1 MIQIG
6 FSMHPNWARGLP
18 SLRAFLDPLQEAGL
32 TALEFELDSNDPT
45 WPEFQPLMEACRE
58 LGYRLCFHAP
68 YRPPSTIAGF
78 TSDKGEEIAQ
88 SLAPL
93 YDIAAQHGPATIV
106 VHGAKSGPG
115 AAGRSGGPAQP
126 MAGRGSGEHARDLLY
141 ADTVAFLDWV
151 LEQYP
156 TLSLAL
162 ENLNPSPDVIKIGDS
177 RAELLH
183 IVREIEHPDLGICWD
198 IGHDVN
204 AGRVEVPGPV
214 WLRQV
219 QHVHIHDLDD
229 EGQDHLPL
237 IYGRV
242 RPEHWLPPLIRTG
255 FDGIITLELNG
266 RRCGFLWPD
275 RTPPKRD
282 GVPVMPALVNSIAA
296 IADAIRGAEQI
307 PMSRRSGSGEEG
319 A

>member
-6 FSMHPNWARGLP
+6 FSMHPNWARGQP
-18 SLRAFLDPLQEAGL
+18 LRAFLDPLRAAGL
-32 TALEFELDSNDPT
+32 TALEFELDSNDT
-45 WPEFQPLMEACRE
+45 NWAEFGPLMEACRE
-58 LGYRLCFHAP
+58 LGYNLCFHAP
-68 YRPPSTIAGF
+68 YRGQRSIAGF
-78 TSDKGEEIAQ
+78 ADKQGEEMAR

-93 YDIAAQHGPATIV
+93 HDIAAQYGPATIV
-106 VHGAKSGPG
+106 VHGA
-115 AAGRSGGPAQP
+115 RSAS
-126 MAGRGSGEHARDLLY
+126 RARYLLY
-141 ADTVAFLDWV
+141 ADTVAFLDWA

-156 TLSLAL
+156 TLTLAL

-177 RAELLH
+177 RAEVLH
-183 IVREIEHPDLGICWD
+183 IVREIEDPNLGICWD

-204 AGRVEVPGPV
+204 AGRVEAPGPI

-219 QHVHIHDLDD
+219 QHVHIHDLD
-229 EGQDHLPL
+229 EAGQDHFPL

-255 FDGIITLELNG
+255 FDGVITLELNG

-307 PMSRRSGSGEEG
+307 PMSRRSGSGEDG